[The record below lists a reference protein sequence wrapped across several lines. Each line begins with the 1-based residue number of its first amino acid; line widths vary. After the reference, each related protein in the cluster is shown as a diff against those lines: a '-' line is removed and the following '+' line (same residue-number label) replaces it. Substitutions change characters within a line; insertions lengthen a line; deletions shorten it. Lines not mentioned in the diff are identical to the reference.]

1 MYITNYTYRDN
12 ILVYKYRHRLL
23 VELVVDD
30 RLPDNLT
37 L

>member
-12 ILVYKYRHRLL
+12 ILVYKYRRLL